1 MEKKTMMA
9 ANLHAVGDLRYEELP
24 MPKREKGEVLMKI
37 KAAGVC
43 GSDLPRVFEKGTYHF
58 PTVPGHEFA
67 GRIVEADDPALVGR
81 KAAVFPLLPCYKCAA
96 CQVGEYANCAD
107 YDYYGSR
114 RDGAFAEYLAVKEEN
129 LILLDD
135 SISYACASLCEPGA
149 VARAAIRRLN
159 VQLGDLCVIYG
170 AGPIGLLAAQWAK
183 LSGAKTV
190 RVVDINDEKLAFAK
204 KFGFESYD
212 PAKDGPADCAL
223 EGTGASAALNN
234 AILALKPGGRIVLM
248 GNPMRDMNIAQSTY
262 SQILRK
268 EILLRGTWNS
278 SYNDR
283 INDWKETAE
292 TMQSGAIEYESLITH
307 RYPLS
312 ACNEAFNM
320 MNERKTFYTKVTFVM
335 DEE

>member
-1 MEKKTMMA
+1 MRSADVSTNERKRLTMEKKTMMA

-67 GRIVEADDPALVGR
+67 GQIVEADDPALVGR

-149 VARAAIRRLN
+149 VARAAI
-159 VQLGDLCVIYG
+159 
-170 AGPIGLLAAQWAK
+170 AGIRDFFREG
-183 LSGAKTV
+183 KTA
-190 RVVDINDEKLAFAK
+190 RISDEV
-204 KFGFESYD
+204 
-212 PAKDGPADCAL
+212 PP
-223 EGTGASAALNN
+223 
-234 AILALKPGGRIVLM
+234 RI
-248 GNPMRDMNIAQSTY
+248 
-262 SQILRK
+262 
-268 EILLRGTWNS
+268 
-278 SYNDR
+278 
-283 INDWKETAE
+283 TAE
-292 TMQSGAIEYESLITH
+292 T
-307 RYPLS
+307 P
-312 ACNEAFNM
+312 F
-320 MNERKTFYTKVTFVM
+320 
-335 DEE
+335 